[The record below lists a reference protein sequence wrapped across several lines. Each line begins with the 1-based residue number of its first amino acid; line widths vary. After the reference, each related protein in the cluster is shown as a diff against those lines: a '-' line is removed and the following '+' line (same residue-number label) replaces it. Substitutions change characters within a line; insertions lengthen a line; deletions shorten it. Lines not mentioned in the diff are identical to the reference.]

1 MFTLISPL
9 GSPKAVKNLK
19 MSNNWYNIVSSFVK
33 SSSNLRIVSLRVADS
48 AVFSAS
54 KTATTATNAGEKHNI
69 LILDSS
75 FNPPH
80 KGHVSIIENAINYY
94 SNKTQASTSAPATTA
109 ATVVLMLSVNN
120 ADKLH
125 PKPELFDKRLQLIDL
140 LSDYLYK
147 INKQKVSVLI
157 CLTKFAKFTDKYHEF
172 KQLLL
177 LLNNNKISNEDTTP
191 AAAQQQEK
199 DANGEESSDWIK
211 LQSGNN
217 ELLNYN
223 IAFLVGFDTI
233 VRIFDAKYYHPNS
246 IEESLQEFIAGS
258 DLLCLAR
265 NTSNGNSNDLSEQE
279 SYAKNIKDGK
289 ILGVPAAWSSK
300 IIVLNPTKGEDSSL
314 GKFITNVTATEK
326 QPTQCNDKET
336 EELLRFLTTIS
347 SSEIRNKLE
356 KYFGDEKKSASGK
369 DKEDIDEFLQKRTIK
384 EIADHIL
391 QHEFYNN

>member
-1 MFTLISPL
+1 M
-9 GSPKAVKNLK
+9 
-19 MSNNWYNIVSSFVK
+19 
-33 SSSNLRIVSLRVADS
+33 
-48 AVFSAS
+48 
-54 KTATTATNAGEKHNI
+54 
-69 LILDSS
+69 
-75 FNPPH
+75 
-80 KGHVSIIENAINYY
+80 
-94 SNKTQASTSAPATTA
+94 
-109 ATVVLMLSVNN
+109 
-120 ADKLH
+120 
-125 PKPELFDKRLQLIDL
+125 
-140 LSDYLYK
+140 
-147 INKQKVSVLI
+147 
-157 CLTKFAKFTDKYHEF
+157 
-172 KQLLL
+172 
-177 LLNNNKISNEDTTP
+177 
-191 AAAQQQEK
+191 
-199 DANGEESSDWIK
+199 
-211 LQSGNN
+211 QSGNN

-347 SSEIRNKLE
+347 SSEIRNQLE